1 MKITIKATNI
11 KLSPSIKSFVEEK
24 IGGLEKFLQK
34 IKIDPLEAFIEI
46 EKTTVHHRKGDVFR
60 AEVQFCLPGQS
71 IRAEST
77 KDDLHLAIDEVKDEL
92 QRKIKQYTQKQISK
106 RRRGARAIKK
116 LFHLSLAA
124 RFFRKGRIRDEGA

>member
-11 KLSPSIKSFVEEK
+11 KLSPPIESFVEEK
-24 IGGLEKFLQK
+24 MSSLEKYLRN
-34 IKIDPLEAFIEI
+34 IKLEPLEAFIEI

-60 AEVQFCLPGQS
+60 AEAQFHLPGQS
-71 IRAEST
+71 IRAESIR
-77 KDDLHLAIDEVKDEL
+77 DDLHLAIDEVRDEL
-92 QRKIKQYTQKQISK
+92 QRKFKQYTQKQISK
-106 RRRGARAIKK
+106 RRRGARALKK